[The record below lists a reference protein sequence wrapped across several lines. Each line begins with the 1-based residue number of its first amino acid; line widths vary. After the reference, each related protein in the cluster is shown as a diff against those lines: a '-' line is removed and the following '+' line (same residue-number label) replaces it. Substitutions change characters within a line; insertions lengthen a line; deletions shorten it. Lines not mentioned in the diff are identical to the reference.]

1 VSTGKSSSEKVDIDG
16 SLVRWLI
23 ARQFSRW
30 ADLPLTKVRSAG
42 TDHAI
47 YRLGD
52 DMVVRLPRLPAA
64 ANMVDNEQQWLPR
77 LAPLLPL
84 AVPEPL
90 GKGAPDDWFPYPW
103 SVYRWLPGKDLAD
116 QPDVDLHEVAV
127 RLGRFVAAL
136 QRIESSGGPPS
147 RRAKPVSTRD
157 DGAVRSTI
165 RQLAT
170 DQALDAEVATA
181 VWDQALAAPVWHG
194 RPVWIHGDLF
204 PTNLLAR
211 QGRLT
216 AVIDFG
222 LLGLGDPACD
232 MLPAWTLL
240 TAETRGVFRAE
251 SGVDDATWVRGRG
264 WALSAGLGAVR
275 VYRHTNPVL
284 AAAGQHAIEQS
295 VADHRRTA

>member
-1 VSTGKSSSEKVDIDG
+1 MSTRKMSSEKVDING
-16 SLVRWLI
+16 PLVRWLI
-23 ARQFSRW
+23 GRQFPHW

-42 TDHAI
+42 TDHAV

-52 DMVVRLPRLPAA
+52 DMVVRLPRLPTAA
-64 ANMVDNEQQWLPR
+64 KMVENEQRWLPR

-84 AVPEPL
+84 AIPVPL
-90 GKGAPDDWFPYPW
+90 DKGVPDEGFPYPW

-136 QRIESSGGPPS
+136 QRIDSSGGPLS

-157 DGAVRSTI
+157 DGFVRSTI

-170 DQALDAEVATA
+170 DGALDADVATA
-181 VWDQALAAPVWHG
+181 VWDEALAAPAWHG
-194 RPVWIHGDLF
+194 PPVWIHGDLF
-204 PTNLLAR
+204 PGNLLAR

-232 MLPAWTLL
+232 MLPAWTSL
-240 TAETRGVFRAE
+240 TAETRAVFRAE
-251 SGVDDATWVRGRG
+251 SGVDDATWARGRG
-264 WALSAGLGAVR
+264 WALSAGLGAVL

-284 AAAGQHAIEQS
+284 AAAGRHAIDES
-295 VADHRRTA
+295 IADYRHTA

>member
-1 VSTGKSSSEKVDIDG
+1 MSTGKTSSEKLDIDG
-16 SLVRWLI
+16 PLVRWLI
-23 ARQFSRW
+23 TRQFPQW

-52 DMVVRLPRLPAA
+52 DMVVRLPRLPTAA
-64 ANMVDNEQQWLPR
+64 KMVEKEQRWLPR

-90 GKGAPDDWFPYPW
+90 GKGAPDDGFPYPW

-116 QPDVDLHEVAV
+116 QPDVDLHEVAA

-136 QRIESSGGPPS
+136 QRIDRRGGPRS
-147 RRAKPVSTRD
+147 QRAKPVDMRD

-165 RQLAT
+165 RQVAT
-170 DQALDAEVATA
+170 DQALDADVATA
-181 VWDQALAAPVWHG
+181 VWDEALAAPTWQG
-194 RPVWIHGDLF
+194 RPVWIHADLF
-204 PTNLLAR
+204 PANLLAR
-211 QGRLT
+211 QGQLT

-240 TAETRGVFRAE
+240 TAQTRTVFRAE
-251 SGVDDATWVRGRG
+251 SSVDDATWVRGRG

-284 AAAGQHAIEQS
+284 ATAGQHAIQES
-295 VADHRRTA
+295 TADYRRTA

>member
-1 VSTGKSSSEKVDIDG
+1 MSTPRMSSNKVDIDG
-16 SLVRWLI
+16 PLVRWLL
-23 ARQFSRW
+23 ARQFPRW

-47 YRLGD
+47 FRLGD
-52 DMVVRLPRLPAA
+52 DMVVRLPRLPTAA
-64 ANMVDNEQQWLPR
+64 KMVGKEQRWLPR

-90 GKGAPDDWFPYPW
+90 GKGAPDDEFPYPW
-103 SVYRWLPGKDLAD
+103 SVYRWLPGQDLAG
-116 QPDVDLHEVAV
+116 QPDVDLHEVAMQ
-127 RLGRFVAAL
+127 LGQFVATL
-136 QRIESSGGPPS
+136 QRIDPSGGPRS

-157 DGAVRSTI
+157 DGAVHSTI
-165 RQLAT
+165 RQLAA
-170 DQALDAEVATA
+170 DQALDEDAATA
-181 VWDQALAAPVWHG
+181 VWDEALAAPAWHG
-194 RPVWIHGDLF
+194 QPVWIHGDLF
-204 PTNLLAR
+204 PANLLAR

-240 TAETRGVFRAE
+240 TAETRAVFRAE
-251 SGVDDATWVRGRG
+251 SGVDDATWARGRG

-284 AAAGQHAIEQS
+284 ATAGQHAIEES
-295 VADHRRTA
+295 IADYRRTA